1 MLSDAG
7 VLITTLCLF
16 VGMGL
21 LPLFQTLAETVYQEE
36 IENLDGR
43 ISGRDYSIL
52 LSSLFGGAGLEVP
65 EGAYGYVRDVDEYR
79 IRVAR
84 GIEENNEFI
93 QALKALVRHYPKR
106 LADGYQEEIEVIEQ
120 TVWRHKAAILPYVES
135 DAFLSEAVT
144 AEYGLGT
151 ENVLDSIISAIEGVF
166 GQRDRSVADLRR
178 IREEAY
184 ALRRDITV
192 LYSRARMVM
201 RDQ

>member
-36 IENLDGR
+36 IENLDENIR
-43 ISGRDYSIL
+43 GRDYSIL
-52 LSSLFGGAGLEVP
+52 LSSLFGAAGLPVP
-65 EGAYGYVRDVDEYR
+65 DDAYTYIRDVDEYR

-84 GIEENNEFI
+84 GIEENNEFV
-93 QALKALVRHYPKR
+93 QALKALVQHYPKR

-120 TVWRHKAAILPYVES
+120 SVWRHKAAILPYIES
-135 DAFLSEAVT
+135 DAFLSDAVV
-144 AEYGLGT
+144 AEYDLRT
-151 ENVLDSIISAIEGVF
+151 VNVFDSIISAIEGVF
-166 GQRDRSVADLRR
+166 GHRDTSVERLRE